1 VARPAVGCSDR
12 GNTRASSL
20 NQRLNAG
27 VVFLRYAP
35 VIALAVAFGRL
46 GAQDTTAAK
55 SAPTPLGPRCNGETI
70 SLVTVTRGEPVVVER
85 STGVLRPFL
94 RFALAGVPT
103 RASAIAPFLL
113 VKQGDKCSELL
124 LRESERVLRAQ
135 PYLTDAKAIVT
146 PDANGT
152 VRVDFS
158 TTDDIRPILGLAT
171 KGGTPTRVKLGTANL
186 AGYGMALA
194 AQWKQGFAFR
204 DGWLLQFR
212 DYSTFGRQWLF
223 DTYLEQAPL
232 GTVATATLSQP
243 LYSQLQRVAWSAN
256 VVHLD
261 NYQSFLRGEDI
272 DPLSLEVNRTGWQVN
287 ALYRLGGGSNAV
299 YGGVQVGGEHVSPG
313 DRGVIITDDGFVDDP
328 DTTLAAR
335 YTTQDRTLV
344 SLILGARGLRFFKAK
359 GFDALEG
366 AQDVANGMQFGGAF
380 GHGVGSFDGWYLG
393 TQLYAGMGT
402 PRFFAGLEGN
412 VEARREGDEWNDVIG
427 EGRLAFYSHP
437 TQRRTRILSIEY
449 SGAWSTTVP
458 FELRLGTDRAGLRGY
473 EDSETS
479 GGRRA
484 VVRLEDRLV
493 FPGFKQY
500 LGLGGA
506 AFIDAGKMW
515 AGDVPFGETVNP
527 RVGAGVGLIIAIP
540 RSSRQNL
547 RVDFAGPL
555 ISDAGSKWTV
565 NFTISSGR
573 PRFWRPASD
582 LARAR
587 SVAQTPVVFGWP

>member
-1 VARPAVGCSDR
+1 V
-12 GNTRASSL
+12 
-20 NQRLNAG
+20 
-27 VVFLRYAP
+27 
-35 VIALAVAFGRL
+35 LAVATGRL
-46 GAQDTTAAK
+46 AAQDTTAAPK
-55 SAPTPLGPRCNGETI
+55 AAPPPLGPRCNGETV
-70 SLVTVTRGEPVVVER
+70 SVVTITRGEPVVIER
-85 STGVLRPFL
+85 STCALRPFL
-94 RFALAGVPT
+94 RFALAGIPT
-103 RASAIAPFLL
+103 RESAIAPFLL
-113 VKQGDKCSELL
+113 VKQGDKCSELV

-135 PYLTDAKAIVT
+135 PYLADAKAVVT
-146 PDANGT
+146 PDSNGT

-158 TTDDIRPILGLAT
+158 TTDDIRPILGLGMN
-171 KGGTPTRVKLGTANL
+171 GGTPTRIKLGSANL

-194 AQWKQGFAFR
+194 GQWKQGFAFR

-223 DTYLEQAPL
+223 DTYLERAPL
-232 GTVATATLSQP
+232 GEVETATLSQP
-243 LYSQLQRVAWSAN
+243 LYSQFQRIAWSAN

-261 NYQSFLRGEDI
+261 NYQSFLRGEGDI

-287 ALYRLGGGSNAV
+287 ALYRLGGGANGV
-299 YGGVQVGGEHVSPG
+299 YGGVQVGGEHVSPA

-328 DTTLAAR
+328 DTTLGPR

-344 SLILGARGLRFFKAK
+344 SLILGARGLRFFKAT

-380 GHGVGSFDGWYLG
+380 GHGVGSEFTGWYG
-393 TQLYAGMGT
+393 GSQLYAGMGT

-412 VEARREGDEWNDVIG
+412 VEAKREGDDWSDVIT

-437 TQRRTRILSIEY
+437 TKRQTRILSFEY
-449 SGAWSTTVP
+449 AGAWRTTVP
-458 FELRLGTDRAGLRGY
+458 FELRLGTARAGLRGY

-493 FPGFKQY
+493 FPGIKNY
-500 LGLGGA
+500 LGLGAA
-506 AFIDAGKMW
+506 AFVDAGKMW

-527 RVGAGVGLIIAIP
+527 RVGAGIGLIIAIP

-555 ISDAGSKWTV
+555 ISDAGSKWGV
-565 NFTISSGR
+565 NFTITSGR

>member
-1 VARPAVGCSDR
+1 MHKRAES
-12 GNTRASSL
+12 TR
-20 NQRLNAG
+20 QRRSPI
-27 VVFLRYAP
+27 LRYAHI
-35 VIALAVAFGRL
+35 IALALTAVRL
-46 GAQDTTAAK
+46 TAQDTTAAK
-55 SAPTPLGPRCNGETI
+55 AAPPRLGPRCNGETV
-70 SLVTVTRGEPVVVER
+70 SQVTIIRGEPVVVER

-94 RFALAGVPT
+94 RFALGGVPT
-103 RASAIAPFLL
+103 RESAIAPFLL
-113 VKQGDKCSELL
+113 VKQGDQCTELA

-135 PYLTDAKAIVT
+135 PYLADAKAVVT
-146 PDANGT
+146 PDSNGT

-158 TTDDIRPILGLAT
+158 TTDDIRPIVGLAAN
-171 KGGTPTRVKLGTANL
+171 GATPTRVKLGTANL
-186 AGYGMALA
+186 AGYGMAVA

-212 DYSTFGRQWLF
+212 DYSISGRPWLL
-223 DTYLEQAPL
+223 DTYLERAPL
-232 GTVATATLSQP
+232 GSVATATLSQP
-243 LYSQLQRVAWSAN
+243 LYSQLQRVAWSGN
-256 VVHLD
+256 IVHLE
-261 NYQSFLRGEDI
+261 NYQSFLRGEDV
-272 DPLSLEVNRTGWQVN
+272 DPLSLEVARTGWQIN
-287 ALYRLGGGSNAV
+287 ALYRLGGGANGV
-299 YGGVQVGGEHVSPG
+299 YSGVQVGGEHVSPA
-313 DRGVIITDDGFVDDP
+313 DRGVIITDQGFVDDP

-344 SLILGARGLRFFKAK
+344 SLLLGARALRFFKAQ

-366 AQDVANGMQFGGAF
+366 AQDVANGMQFGGVF
-380 GHGVGSFDGWYLG
+380 GHGVGGEFTGWYG
-393 TQLYAGMGT
+393 GSQFYTGMGT

-412 VEARREGDEWNDVIG
+412 VEARRQGDDWSDVIA

-437 TQRRTRILSIEY
+437 TQRRTRILSFEY

-458 FELRLGTDRAGLRGY
+458 FELRLGTARAGLRGY

-484 VVRLEDRLV
+484 IVRLEDRLV
-493 FPGFKQY
+493 FPGIKQY
-500 LGLGGA
+500 LGVGGA

-527 RVGAGVGLIIAIP
+527 RVGAGIGLIFAIP

-555 ISDAGSKWTV
+555 IPDAGSKWGV

>member
-1 VARPAVGCSDR
+1 MRK
-12 GNTRASSL
+12 RAEPTP
-20 NQRLNAG
+20 QRRSR
-27 VVFLRYAP
+27 FLRYAP
-35 VIALAVAFGRL
+35 VVTLALAVGRL
-46 GAQDTTAAK
+46 AAQDTTAAK
-55 SAPTPLGPRCNGETI
+55 PAPAPLGPRCNGETI

-94 RFALAGVPT
+94 RFALGGVPT

-113 VKQGDKCSELL
+113 VKQGDKCSELG

-135 PYLTDAKAIVT
+135 PYLTDAKAVVT
-146 PDANGT
+146 PDSNGT

-158 TTDDIRPILGLAT
+158 TTDDIRPIVGLAAN
-171 KGGTPTRVKLGTANL
+171 GGTPTRVKLGTANL
-186 AGYGMALA
+186 AGYGMAVA

-212 DYSTFGRQWLF
+212 DYSTFGKQWLF

-243 LYSQLQRVAWSAN
+243 LYSQLQRIAWSAN

-261 NYQSFLRGEDI
+261 NYQSFLRGEEV
-272 DPLSLEVNRTGWQVN
+272 DPLSLEVDRTGWQVN
-287 ALYRLGGGSNAV
+287 ALYRLGGTANGV
-299 YGGVQVGGEHVSPG
+299 YGGVQVGGEHVSPA

-335 YTTQDRTLV
+335 YTTQDRTLA
-344 SLILGARGLRFFKAK
+344 SLILGARALRFFKAR

-380 GHGVGSFDGWYLG
+380 GHGIGSDFTGWYG
-393 TQLYAGMGT
+393 GSQFYTGMGT

-412 VEARREGDEWNDVIG
+412 VEAKRQGDDWSDVIA

-437 TQRRTRILSIEY
+437 TQRRTRILSLEY

-458 FELRLGTDRAGLRGY
+458 FELRLGTARAGLRGY

-484 VVRLEDRLV
+484 VVRFEDRLV
-493 FPGFKQY
+493 FPGIKQY
-500 LGLGGA
+500 LGVGGA

-527 RVGAGVGLIIAIP
+527 RVGAGIGLIFAIP

-555 ISDAGSKWTV
+555 ISDAGSKWGV

>member
-1 VARPAVGCSDR
+1 M
-12 GNTRASSL
+12 
-20 NQRLNAG
+20 
-27 VVFLRYAP
+27 RYAP
-35 VIALAVAFGRL
+35 VIVLALAGGRL
-46 GAQDTTAAK
+46 AAQDTTAAK
-55 SAPTPLGPRCNGETI
+55 PATPPAGPRCNGETV

-94 RFALAGVPT
+94 RFALAGVPS

-113 VKQGDKCSELL
+113 VKQGDKCTELA

-135 PYLTDAKAIVT
+135 PYLSDAKAVVT
-146 PDANGT
+146 PDSNGT

-158 TTDDIRPILGLAT
+158 TTDDIRPIVGLAT
-171 KGGTPTRVKLGTANL
+171 DGGTPTRVKLGTANL
-186 AGYGMALA
+186 AGYGMAVA

-212 DYSTFGRQWLF
+212 DYSTFGRPWLF

-232 GTVATATLSQP
+232 GTVATGTLSQP
-243 LYSQLQRVAWSAN
+243 LYSQMQRVAWSAN
-256 VVHLD
+256 VVHIN
-261 NYQSFLRGEDI
+261 NYQSFHRGEDI
-272 DPLSLEVNRTGWQVN
+272 DPLSLEVDRTGWQVN
-287 ALYRLGGGSNAV
+287 ALYRLGGGANGV
-299 YGGVQVGGEHVSPG
+299 YGGVQVGGEHVSPA
-313 DRGVIITDDGFVDDP
+313 DSGVIITEDGFVDDP
-328 DTTLAAR
+328 DMTLAAR
-335 YTTQDRTLV
+335 YTTQDRSLV
-344 SLILGARGLRFFKAK
+344 SVILGARALRFFKTR

-366 AQDVANGMQFGGAF
+366 AQDVANGLQFGGAF
-380 GHGVGSFDGWYLG
+380 GRGVGSDFTGWYG
-393 TQLYAGMGT
+393 GSQFYMGMGT
-402 PRFFAGLEGN
+402 PRFFSGLEGN
-412 VEARREGDEWNDVIG
+412 VEAKRQGDDWSDVIA

-437 TQRRTRILSIEY
+437 TQRRTRILSFEY
-449 SGAWSTTVP
+449 AGAWSTTVP
-458 FELRLGTDRAGLRGY
+458 FELRLGTARAGLRGY

-484 VVRLEDRLV
+484 VVRFEDRLV
-493 FPGFKQY
+493 FPGIKQY
-500 LGLGGA
+500 LGVGGA

-527 RVGAGVGLIIAIP
+527 RVGAGIGLIFAIP

-547 RVDFAGPL
+547 RLDFAGPL
-555 ISDAGSKWTV
+555 ISDAGSKWGV

>member
-1 VARPAVGCSDR
+1 
-12 GNTRASSL
+12 
-20 NQRLNAG
+20 
-27 VVFLRYAP
+27 LRYAP
-35 VIALAVAFGRL
+35 VIAVAVAVGRL
-46 GAQDTTAAK
+46 AAQDTTAAK
-55 SAPTPLGPRCNGETI
+55 AAPPPLGPRCSGETI

-94 RFALAGVPT
+94 RFALGGEPT

-113 VKQGDKCSELL
+113 VKQGDKCSELA

-135 PYLTDAKAIVT
+135 PYLTDAKAVVT
-146 PDANGT
+146 PDSNGT

-158 TTDDIRPILGLAT
+158 TTDDIRPIVSLSAN
-171 KGGTPTRVKLGTANL
+171 GGKPTLVKLGTANL

-194 AQWKQGFAFR
+194 AQWKEGFAFR

-223 DTYLEQAPL
+223 DTSLEQAPL
-232 GTVATATLSQP
+232 GSVATATLSQP

-272 DPLSLEVNRTGWQVN
+272 DPLSLEVDRTGWQVN
-287 ALYRLGGGSNAV
+287 ALYRLGGGADGV
-299 YGGVQVGGEHVSPG
+299 YGGVQLGGEHMSPA
-313 DRGVIITDDGFVDDP
+313 DRGVIITDTGFVNDP

-335 YTTQDRTLV
+335 YTTQDRTVV
-344 SLILGARGLRFFKAK
+344 SLLFGARGLRFFKAQ

-366 AQDVANGMQFGGAF
+366 AQDVANGMQIGGAF
-380 GHGVGSFDGWYLG
+380 GHGIGSGFSGWYG
-393 TQLYAGMGT
+393 GSQLYAGMGT

-412 VEARREGDEWNDVIG
+412 VEAKRQGDDWSDVIA

-437 TQRRTRILSIEY
+437 TQKRTRILSIEY

-458 FELRLGTDRAGLRGY
+458 FELRLGTPRAGLRGY

-484 VVRLEDRLV
+484 VVRLEDRVV
-493 FPGFKQY
+493 FPGIKQY
-500 LGLGGA
+500 LGVGAA

-527 RVGAGVGLIIAIP
+527 RVGAGLGLIIAIP

-555 ISDAGSKWTV
+555 ISDPGSKWGV

-587 SVAQTPVVFGWP
+587 SAAQTPVVFGWP

>member
-1 VARPAVGCSDR
+1 
-12 GNTRASSL
+12 
-20 NQRLNAG
+20 
-27 VVFLRYAP
+27 VV
-35 VIALAVAFGRL
+35 
-46 GAQDTTAAK
+46 
-55 SAPTPLGPRCNGETI
+55 TI
-70 SLVTVTRGEPVVVER
+70 TRGEPVVVER
-85 STGVLRPFL
+85 STGALRPFL

-103 RASAIAPFLL
+103 RESAIAPFLL
-113 VKQGDKCSELL
+113 VKQGDKCSELA

-135 PYLTDAKAIVT
+135 PYLADAKAVVT

-152 VRVDFS
+152 IRVDFS
-158 TTDDIRPILGLAT
+158 TTDDIRPILGLGMN
-171 KGGTPTRVKLGTANL
+171 GGTPTRIKLGSANL

-194 AQWKQGFAFR
+194 GQWKQGFAFR

-223 DTYLEQAPL
+223 DTYLERAPL
-232 GTVATATLSQP
+232 GEVETATLSQP
-243 LYSQLQRVAWSAN
+243 LYSQFQRIAWSAN

-261 NYQSFLRGEDI
+261 NYQSFLRGEGDI

-287 ALYRLGGGSNAV
+287 ALYRLGGGANGV
-299 YGGVQVGGEHVSPG
+299 YGGVQVGGEHVSPA

-328 DTTLAAR
+328 DTTLGPR

-344 SLILGARGLRFFKAK
+344 SLILGARGLRFFKAQ

-366 AQDVANGMQFGGAF
+366 AQDVANGMQFGGAV
-380 GHGVGSFDGWYLG
+380 GHGVGSDFTGWYG
-393 TQLYAGMGT
+393 ATQLYAGMGT
-402 PRFFAGLEGN
+402 TRFFGGLEGN
-412 VEARREGDEWNDVIG
+412 VEARREGDDWSDVIT

-437 TQRRTRILSIEY
+437 TKRRTRILSIEY
-449 SGAWSTTVP
+449 AGAWRTTVP
-458 FELRLGTDRAGLRGY
+458 FELRLGTARAGLRGY

-493 FPGFKQY
+493 FPGIKNY
-500 LGLGGA
+500 LGLGAA
-506 AFIDAGKMW
+506 AFVDAGKMW

-527 RVGAGVGLIIAIP
+527 RVGAGIGLIIAIP

-555 ISDAGSKWTV
+555 ISDAGSKWGV
-565 NFTISSGR
+565 NFTIFSGR

>member
-1 VARPAVGCSDR
+1 MP
-12 GNTRASSL
+12 
-20 NQRLNAG
+20 QRRSR
-27 VVFLRYAP
+27 FLRYAP
-35 VIALAVAFGRL
+35 IIAVALAVGRL
-46 GAQDTTAAK
+46 AAQDTTAAK
-55 SAPTPLGPRCNGETI
+55 AAPPPLAPRCNGETI
-70 SLVTVTRGEPVVVER
+70 SVVTVTRGEPVVVER

-94 RFALAGVPT
+94 RFALGGEPT
-103 RASAIAPFLL
+103 RASAIAPFVL
-113 VKQGDKCSELL
+113 VKQGDKCSELA

-135 PYLTDAKAIVT
+135 PYLTDAKAVVT
-146 PDANGT
+146 PDSNGT
-152 VRVDFS
+152 VRIDFS
-158 TTDDIRPILGLAT
+158 TTDDIRPILGLST

-186 AGYGMALA
+186 AGYAMALA

-232 GTVATATLSQP
+232 GDVATATLSQP
-243 LYSQLQRVAWSAN
+243 LYSQLQRIAWSAN
-256 VVHLD
+256 IVHLD
-261 NYQSFLRGEDI
+261 NYQSFLRGEDV

-287 ALYRLGGGSNAV
+287 ALYRLGGGANGV

-313 DRGVIITDDGFVDDP
+313 DRGVIITDDGLVSDP

-344 SLILGARGLRFFKAK
+344 SLILGARGLRFFKAQ

-393 TQLYAGMGT
+393 NQLYAGMGT
-402 PRFFAGLEGN
+402 PRFFVGLEGN
-412 VEARREGDEWNDVIG
+412 VEARRQADDWNDVIA

-458 FELRLGTDRAGLRGY
+458 FELRLGTERAGLRGY
-473 EDSETS
+473 EDSQTS

-493 FPGFKQY
+493 FPGIKQY
-500 LGLGGA
+500 LGIGGA
-506 AFIDAGKMW
+506 AFIDAGKVW

-527 RVGAGVGLIIAIP
+527 RVGAGIGLIIAIP

-555 ISDAGSKWTV
+555 ISDAGSKWGV

-573 PRFWRPASD
+573 PVFWRPSSD